1 MDFKKILFYVVLFIV
16 LFSLYRWLFRDQQT
30 LNILD
35 MGSAKESHTK
45 KLKSGGASTLFA
57 YSFWMYVS
65 SWNHGKGQEKVIIQR
80 DGTGDNDFC
89 PKIALSPNV
98 NDLEIT
104 LATLSGG
111 GNDSENKECVI
122 KNIPLQ
128 KWTHIAVT
136 TNNQSIDTYV
146 DGKLVKTCLLKGSP
160 QINEDAD
167 IKVCPPNGTSEKG
180 YDGFLAKLRYYSRT
194 LNPRE
199 VYELYKEG
207 PNKGIFGNFLNKY
220 KLKFSY
226 YVDNEYG
233 GGITI

>member
-1 MDFKKILFYVVLFIV
+1 MDLKKILFYVVIFIV
-16 LFSLYRWLFRDQQT
+16 LFALYRWLFRDQQT
-30 LNILD
+30 LNIMD
-35 MGSAKESHTK
+35 MGSAKDSLTK

-57 YSFWMYVS
+57 YSFWIYVNGWDYRLNS
-65 SWNHGKGQEKVIIQR
+65 DKVIVQR
-80 DGTGDNDFC
+80 DGLGESEYC
-89 PKIALSPNV
+89 PKIALSKNV

-104 LATLSGG
+104 LATSPDE
-111 GNDSENKECVI
+111 NDTCTI

-128 KWTHIAVT
+128 KWTHIVVT

-146 DGKLVKTCLLKGSP
+146 DGKLVKTCLLTGAPK
-160 QINEDAD
+160 INEAAD
-167 IKVCPPNGTSEKG
+167 IKVCPAASGSGDKG
-180 YDGFLAKLRYYSRT
+180 YDGHLAKLRYYSRT

-226 YVDNEYG
+226 HVDNEYVG
-233 GGITI
+233 GFTI